1 MNTYPA
7 PLARL
12 IQELSKL
19 PGIGEKSAAR
29 LAFHLLKGNLEDV
42 ASLAD
47 SIGKLREQIGLCPQC
62 FGFSELVAQN
72 GDPSTRT
79 PAMARVRTLGI
90 PPENRGVE
98 RDALGLPE
106 GLHGPLCS
114 VCRNIQREQDKI
126 CVVEEPGD
134 LIAVEKSQEFKGL
147 YHVLHGTIS
156 PLDGIGPD
164 ALKIQEL
171 LERLRGGAV
180 REVIV
185 ATNPTMDGEATA
197 LYLSKV
203 IKPLGIAVTRIA
215 RGLPMGGDLE
225 YTDVVTLGKALE
237 GRREI

>member
-1 MNTYPA
+1 MSSYPG

-19 PGIGEKSAAR
+19 PGIGEKTAAR
-29 LAFHLLKGNLEDV
+29 LAFHMLKGRKEDV
-42 ASLAD
+42 ANLAE
-47 SIGKLREQIGLCPQC
+47 SIGKLRQAMGLCGHC
-62 FGFSELVAQN
+62 FGFSEVNPQSDN
-72 GDPSTRT
+72 G
-79 PAMARVRTLGI
+79 
-90 PPENRGVE
+90 
-98 RDALGLPE
+98 AL
-106 GLHGPLCS
+106 CA
-114 VCRNIQREQDKI
+114 VCRNPERDQSII
-126 CVVEEPGD
+126 CVIEEPAD

-164 ALKIQEL
+164 ALRIREL
-171 LERLRGGAV
+171 LDRIRNGSF

-203 IKPLGIAVTRIA
+203 IKPFGVAVTRIA

-225 YTDVVTLGKALE
+225 YIDVVTLGKALE

>member
-1 MNTYPA
+1 MTAYPA

-19 PGIGEKSAAR
+19 PGIGEKTAAR
-29 LAFHLLKGNLEDV
+29 LAFHLLKGKREDV
-42 ASLAD
+42 MSLAD
-47 SIGKLREQIGLCPQC
+47 SIGKLRQAIGLCRQC
-62 FGFSELVAQN
+62 FGFSEL
-72 GDPSTRT
+72 DPQSDDG
-79 PAMARVRTLGI
+79 TL
-90 PPENRGVE
+90 
-98 RDALGLPE
+98 
-106 GLHGPLCS
+106 CT
-114 VCRNIQREQDKI
+114 VCRNPERPKDTI

-156 PLDGIGPD
+156 PLDGVGPD
-164 ALKIQEL
+164 ALRIREL
-171 LERLRGGAV
+171 LERIQEGSI

-215 RGLPMGGDLE
+215 RGLPVGGDLE
-225 YTDVVTLGKALE
+225 YIDAVTLGKALE

>member
-1 MNTYPA
+1 MSTYPA

-19 PGIGEKSAAR
+19 PGIGEKTAAR
-29 LAFHLLKGNLEDV
+29 LAFHMLKANKEDV
-42 ASLAD
+42 FGLAE
-47 SIGKLREQIGLCPQC
+47 SIDRLRRETGLCRSC
-62 FGFSELVAQN
+62 FGFSEADPLN
-72 GDPSTRT
+72 GET
-79 PAMARVRTLGI
+79 ALCGI
-90 PPENRGVE
+90 CGNPK
-98 RDALGLPE
+98 
-106 GLHGPLCS
+106 
-114 VCRNIQREQDKI
+114 REQDKI
-126 CVVEEPGD
+126 CVVEDPAD
-134 LIAVEKSQEFKGL
+134 LIAVEKSQEFKGQ

-156 PLDGIGPD
+156 PLDGVGPD
-164 ALKIQEL
+164 ALRIREL
-171 LERLRGGAV
+171 IERLKTGTF

-185 ATNPTMDGEATA
+185 ATNPTVDGEATA

>member
-1 MNTYPA
+1 MSTYPT

-19 PGIGEKSAAR
+19 PGIGEKTAAR
-29 LAFHLLKGNLEDV
+29 LAFHMLKAKKDDVFNL
-42 ASLAD
+42 SD
-47 SIGKLREQIGLCPQC
+47 SIGKLRKEMGLCRTC
-62 FGFSELVAQN
+62 FGFSEVDQQS
-72 GDPSTRT
+72 GET
-79 PAMARVRTLGI
+79 TLCMI
-90 PPENRGVE
+90 CRNPE
-98 RDALGLPE
+98 RDRQ
-106 GLHGPLCS
+106 S
-114 VCRNIQREQDKI
+114 I
-126 CVVEEPGD
+126 CVVEEPSD
-134 LIAVEKSQEFKGL
+134 LIAVERSQEFRGL

-164 ALKIQEL
+164 ALRIKEL
-171 LERLRGGAV
+171 LERIKNGV
-180 REVIV
+180 VQEIIV

-225 YTDVVTLGKALE
+225 YTDAVTLGKALE